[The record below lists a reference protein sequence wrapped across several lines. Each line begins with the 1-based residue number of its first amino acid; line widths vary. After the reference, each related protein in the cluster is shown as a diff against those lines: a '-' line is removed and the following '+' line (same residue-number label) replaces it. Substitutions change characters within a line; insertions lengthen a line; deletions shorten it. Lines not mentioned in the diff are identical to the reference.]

1 MLRQEDLANITS
13 TDPSLFPPLLLC
25 SFLCIRICLVQK
37 IGGKERDFNGGEE
50 EGEILKS
57 CVWLDDGRG

>member
-1 MLRQEDLANITS
+1 M
-13 TDPSLFPPLLLC
+13 
-25 SFLCIRICLVQK
+25 VQK

>member
-1 MLRQEDLANITS
+1 M
-13 TDPSLFPPLLLC
+13 
-25 SFLCIRICLVQK
+25 RICLAQK

-57 CVWLDDGRG
+57 CVWLDDGRGGILRGKV